1 MRVARVVV
9 RLLLSPL
16 EITVKVLKALCC
28 LRRLVQSLWASV
40 LLVNQGRGTQDLLE
54 ESEVVDSIFLPGR
67 LRQAL
72 GRKREPARRKW
83 FSFPASSLELKTFP
97 GEGS

>member
-1 MRVARVVV
+1 MVV

-40 LLVNQGRGTQDLLE
+40 LLVNQGRGNQDLLE
-54 ESEVVDSIFLPGR
+54 ESEVVDSIFLLGR

-72 GRKREPARRKW
+72 VRKREPACRKW
-83 FSFPASSLELKTFP
+83 FSFPASSLELKTFS